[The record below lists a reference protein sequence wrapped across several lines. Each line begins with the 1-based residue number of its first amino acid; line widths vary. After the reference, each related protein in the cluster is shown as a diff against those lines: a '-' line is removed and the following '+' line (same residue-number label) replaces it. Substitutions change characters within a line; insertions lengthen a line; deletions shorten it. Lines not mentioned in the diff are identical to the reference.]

1 MFRIGAQRVPPKT
14 LLMAA
19 SDGLF
24 IVLGLLFATWLRF
37 LSDHGTFRH
46 NLWTHETLWRFA
58 LVVLVCEL
66 SLYYNDLYSSEV
78 IHRHE
83 LLFVRMMQA
92 LGVSCVSLAFL
103 YYLDPNLS
111 LGRGIAALAAP
122 LILTMTLGWRILVN
136 KTGLLFRRPERVL
149 ILGTSPAGIELVR
162 EIIKRPELHLK
173 VVGFLDERGENIGKS
188 LVNPGIIGGVNDVE
202 SVVDREKIDH
212 VVLALAERRGCT
224 PAKQLLHL
232 KFSGIQVDDAHSYY
246 ERVTGRILLERLS
259 PSWLILSEG
268 FNKSKILISA
278 KRAIDI
284 GVSLFLLILFAPAM
298 AATALAVWLESGS
311 PVLFR
316 QTRVGLEGKPF
327 EVLKFRSM
335 TQDAESDGK
344 PRWAV
349 AGDHRITRVGG
360 FIRKCRLDEL
370 PQLINVLRGEMSLVG
385 PRPERP
391 HFCELLEQQIPF
403 FGQRHAVRPGI
414 TGWAQVKYAY
424 GSTVED
430 AKAKLELDLFYI
442 KNLSIML
449 DLAIIFETA
458 KVMLLQRGA
467 K

>member
-1 MFRIGAQRVPPKT
+1 MLRIGGQKVPPKT

-19 SDGLF
+19 SDGSF
-24 IVLGLLFATWLRF
+24 IVLGLLLATALRF
-37 LSDHGTFRH
+37 VNDDGIVRH
-46 NLWTHETLWRFA
+46 HLFTHEMLWRFT

-78 IHRHE
+78 INRHD
-83 LLFVRMMQA
+83 LLLVRTLQA
-92 LGVSCVSLAFL
+92 LGFACVSLALL
-103 YYLDPNLS
+103 YYVEPNLS

-122 LILTMTLGWRILVN
+122 LILTMTLGWRVIVN
-136 KTGLLFRRPERVL
+136 KTGLLFIHPERVL
-149 ILGTSPAGIELVR
+149 ILGTSPEGIELVR
-162 EIIKRPELHLK
+162 EIIRRPELHLK

-188 LVNPGIIGGVNDVE
+188 LVNPGIIGAVNDVE
-202 SVVDREKIDH
+202 GIVERERIDH
-212 VVLALAERRGCT
+212 VVLSLAERRGCT
-224 PAKQLLHL
+224 PARQLLHL
-232 KFSGIQVDDAHSYY
+232 KFAGVHVDDAHSYY

-268 FNKSKILISA
+268 FRKSRFLLAS

-284 GVSLFLLILFAPAM
+284 IVSSLLLALFLPIM
-298 AATALAVWLESGS
+298 GVVALAIWLESGS
-311 PVLFR
+311 PIFFR
-316 QTRVGLEGKPF
+316 QTRVGLKGKDF

-335 TQDAESDGK
+335 IQDAEKDGPK
-344 PRWAV
+344 WAV
-349 AGDHRITRVGG
+349 QDDHRVTQVGQS
-360 FIRKCRLDEL
+360 IRKFRLDEL

-391 HFCELLEQQIPF
+391 HFCSLLEQQIPF
-403 FGQRHAVRPGI
+403 FGQRHAVRPGV
-414 TGWAQVKYAY
+414 TGWAQIKYSY

-442 KNLSIML
+442 KNLSVML